1 MSTNA
6 LMEEQADSNEMPL
19 KYGPPTL
26 IRHSAIK
33 SGESVQK
40 RLEWSLPGLHVE
52 YNVALPGESEGQVAN
67 VNQGRIR
74 VETWAAYERRLA
86 KEKEKVKP
94 KM

>member
-33 SGESVQK
+33 SGESVQTNDSNGRCRDFMSSTTLRFPARAK
-40 RLEWSLPGLHVE
+40 DRL
-52 YNVALPGESEGQVAN
+52 
-67 VNQGRIR
+67 R
-74 VETWAAYERRLA
+74 
-86 KEKEKVKP
+86 
-94 KM
+94 M